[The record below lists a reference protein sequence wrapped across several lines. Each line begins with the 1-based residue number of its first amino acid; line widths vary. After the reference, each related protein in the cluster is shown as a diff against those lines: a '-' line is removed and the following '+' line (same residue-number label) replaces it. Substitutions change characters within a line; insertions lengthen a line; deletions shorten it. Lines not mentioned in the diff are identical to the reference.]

1 MTRLGVLTAV
11 RTYCQTAIKKHRQIR
26 CICYTNLSDTFRGRA
41 TPLGRRFAH
50 FPENSLGSV
59 WQKTVFGCQVE
70 LQIMVSQ
77 FKVDF

>member
-1 MTRLGVLTAV
+1 MTHFHAIGSYALVLHLQDMNNITFHGRRGSAV
-11 RTYCQTAIKKHRQIR
+11 FMRPPP
-26 CICYTNLSDTFRGRA
+26 